1 MTQSPVPSRPRRVN
15 PAERE
20 AMIREAAYYLAEKHN
35 FDPRFDQENWLEATR
50 EIDALL
56 AERGQI

>member
-1 MTQSPVPSRPRRVN
+1 
-15 PAERE
+15 
-20 AMIREAAYYLAEKHN
+20 MIREAAYYLAEKRD

-56 AERGQI
+56 AERGQV

>member
-1 MTQSPVPSRPRRVN
+1 
-15 PAERE
+15 
-20 AMIREAAYYLAEKHN
+20 MIREAAYNLDEKRD

-56 AERGQI
+56 AERGQV